1 MAVEITNDGQDPQDE
16 KNQVKNLLGQSDFL
30 NPASIEQPLTPR
42 MSWED
47 NFVNPTNYIKNNY
60 TGISPDLPPSQA
72 QKLSGVNA
80 IKAMALETQQYLNST
95 TDVSDYQRPYAY
107 DASPSGTF
115 RDRYKAYGQETFNK
129 IGFHPLIDNETWF
142 NQNTTFGDDLKRWF
156 THTAWPMFSKGVLD
170 PVNSYRSVIN
180 GDGMFNAD
188 EQSAR
193 DYQYFNALGQSTKGG
208 LGGFTVNLL
217 NSASYSMGILT
228 EGAIEGA
235 LIGSLFGGGAKGAVQ
250 GSTSFLRKLANLPKG
265 LVNLS
270 KGTAK
275 ILDDVKNYTNINE
288 AKRLWTNAGKNFVN
302 FANPLENTTKA
313 AMSNLNNLDNL
324 AKSST
329 TAGALWHDIMAMN
342 LALSE
347 GKLEGGFT
355 RYETYDRLYNEF
367 IKDEKKTP
375 TLAEQEGLMRQASK
389 GSWVNALSNTALIYY
404 TNKIVFPTITKANF
418 VRGIPKFSGSKV
430 VTNVGKEYQIL
441 FEPGKKLAEGQFIK
455 QQVNLKNALKSLAKP
470 ATYGRVGLNYFK
482 ANVFEGLQEV
492 SQDILQEAT
501 QNYYVETFKNEDARN
516 FRYGTGLLSD
526 AIKKQWSSQGLEVF
540 LSGFL
545 MGTILQAPGKIKTF
559 ATIGYNDYFKNE
571 GKSKQYI
578 KDREQ
583 LANDIVNELNI
594 MYQNANYFFDPRINN
609 YAQQALASKV
619 IDNPEEHTDDEIS
632 NSSFTTFFSAVMSSL
647 QRGTFDTFIK
657 HYENY
662 KQASPSDI
670 EEAWDLKPGEG
681 EKALELFDKSLENA
695 KKIKNRFEY
704 TKKRFEEYK
713 VNPDDFEPGTE
724 EHRIAQVYNAAYG
737 LALTNQLFF
746 YESFDQNS
754 EKLKVIYDKLGK
766 INSLSVTPI
775 QNITA
780 LTDPEQLRREV
791 NMLASELET
800 LEKVETPEA
809 NIEVSRVRE
818 RLELYSD
825 YLIKLES
832 IAEAVYSNRPFM
844 SAIAEKIRVENPDLS
859 DEETAAQTIEN
870 LVKEIDE
877 GKSHQ
882 FLEFKD
888 AFRNLLIGLNENL
901 GSPNYQ
907 KRLETEQEINN
918 IGGIDSLFDSLM
930 SVFVINNENA
940 SLNTAVNILSSPDGF
955 YEHVVRNF
963 KFMKDLYRN
972 KENIVRE
979 IVNQEISA
987 IERNT
992 LLNTLADQGIYVDLD
1007 EFAKWIENPS
1017 MTPSYFIDET
1027 NQRIIDNTSL
1037 LYKDYEQLFLQA
1049 AKLEAKKPA
1058 GEQLNQKEIL
1068 DKNIQQLEQE
1078 RDNLIEKERQR
1089 YSKEFE
1095 KNYGITPEQYEIQ
1108 ESERIKSEELTEEER
1123 KKLTDEKV
1131 ILQKAFEQLQSKNY
1145 IEVQAAAA
1153 IIAQQ
1158 LQIQPSFIE
1167 EQTRILQQDKQ
1178 KNKEVYNK
1186 SQEFVIDDITD
1197 PQEKFNTQIDAA
1209 INQIVLGP
1217 EVTTRLEEIEL
1228 ELNKKSA
1235 APQIDVEN
1243 TKEYKLYQEAV
1254 EKIKEK
1260 YDGLIA
1266 GVKDEFAEKGID
1278 EDTIVEYT
1286 TKTDFE
1292 NFDTPSQVKI
1302 TQVFDA
1308 YLESIDSLDIKTT
1321 DPSEY
1326 ERLRSNW
1333 LETQSD
1339 FIKQLNEEVKQRA
1352 AEKAERLSKAPILK
1366 FGKTKITANTSTRDI
1381 LRLIEGFEKTLERG
1395 EIALAGGKVKT
1406 LTEQNI
1412 QDIKDDIEAL
1422 KGYLKSRVD
1431 SARPESI
1438 AEEVYKIIEDNILNK
1453 QDQLEDVLD
1462 ENGNKIGRK
1471 FKDSEDV
1478 PERTTKVAEQIEN
1491 ALLNKKPFVYN
1502 LISDFDMKG
1511 EPQEQPLKKEFYD
1524 QFFNENVEPADRVRL
1539 FMEAFTKAVYSRF
1552 PPLRFKEKL
1561 DAIQRSLETDGSY
1574 EGLRETIKE
1583 YVFKDNADS
1592 GNVVDDLI
1600 RMFLTPSAATKS
1612 NFVEFDYN
1620 STVDIKGVP
1629 TKISDVMSRKAF
1641 DKLFAPVTATS
1652 TGGIITK
1659 FRLPIIDN
1667 SYIVL
1672 SNDVKLFDKTL
1683 RDNGITGEVDLI
1695 LLNKDGS
1702 VSIVDIK
1709 TQSLKTLKS
1718 GNIVSKWKNFGNR
1731 DKNKYEKS
1739 TYFRAQQ
1746 SIYGYMFHN
1755 NTGITP
1761 SLKLMPLDTKLSKTK
1776 MGYIEDIDLADLV
1789 PLGQE
1794 TIDLEYLPK
1803 IEDYGIVKKKPE
1815 NIKLVDTESKTEV
1828 PKLEPGIQET
1838 DPSKITLNDNIG
1850 KPVMY
1855 RGRQGKL
1862 IQLPD
1867 GNFGVEV
1874 IINNDLSTLELTRA
1888 AVEANLEIEKGEFGN
1903 LENAKKLEKQ
1913 LSDLNK
1919 AIDSQKGL
1927 TEVFPVQRVGVNIS
1941 NGNITLD
1948 EVGLSIIA
1956 PIESIGEVST
1966 IEGEV
1971 VRASFS
1977 NQEET
1982 IASING
1988 VRYDAY
1994 RDDSGNINAL
2004 SYMSNSKE
2012 LNDIEKE
2019 IGGLN
2024 NKLNGLQN
2032 KIKTIDNVDQRRP
2045 INLRI
2050 SQLQLEVK
2058 RLTARR
2064 NQLLESNQKIFIY
2077 GANANNYI
2085 FALNRLPNNFQKL
2098 NKDSNTLDEK
2108 RDLKEIDRLSL
2119 STAISQAITEILVEE
2134 YPEEL
2139 DQLFDGTFDYK
2150 FEAKGKINKWIDN
2163 SIEKLYEL
2171 GYTVINRG
2179 DLVDDIENQINAL
2192 LDLKNDIALIKLTR
2206 DKKIKNYEEV
2216 RKIFTEKQQV
2226 QDRTS
2231 VPKNERTSDQQSKRV
2246 SRSGTREDLE
2256 KIVKRKQKEVKFEDV
2271 EVQESPRIAKI
2282 KEATLSTLEEVYQK
2296 EYLEANKKGESTAEL
2311 TKAKNERLK
2320 DLNENVRFDTV
2331 EKGEKLISKTPIFT
2345 DQENDIVIIA
2355 SKNKGKKTV
2364 RIKNFY
2370 NNKEIITIDEAEL
2383 MEKFDKITDEALE
2396 KQVEEPTDELEV
2408 MTAQENKEGLKN
2420 YKTNTEAQEK
2430 AKEEALNSTVNDLL
2444 KDIQDTSKEC

>member
-1 MAVEITNDGQDPQDE
+1 MAVEITNDGQDPQEE
-16 KNQVKNLLGQSDFL
+16 KNQVNDFLGQSDFL
-30 NPASIEQPLTPR
+30 NPARIEQPLTPR
-42 MSWED
+42 MSWKD
-47 NFVNPTNYIKNNY
+47 NFVNHTNFIKNNY
-60 TGISPDLPPSQA
+60 SGVSPDLPPSQA
-72 QKLSGVNA
+72 QKLSGVDA
-80 IKAMALETQQYLNST
+80 IRAMGMQTQQYLGSVS
-95 TDVSDYQRPYAY
+95 DASDYQRPYAY

-156 THTAWPMFSKGVLD
+156 THTAWPMFSKGIMD
-170 PVNSYRSVIN
+170 PINSYRSVIN
-180 GDGMFNAD
+180 GDGLFYAD

-235 LIGSLFGGGAKGAVQ
+235 LIGGLFGGPQGAVQ

-265 LVNLS
+265 LANLG

-288 AKRLWTNAGKNFVN
+288 AKRLWANAGKNFAN
-302 FANPLENTTKA
+302 FANPLENTTMA
-313 AMSNLNNLDNL
+313 LSNLNNLDNL
-324 AKSST
+324 AKSSA

-355 RYETYDRLYNEF
+355 RYESYDRLYNQF
-367 IKDEKKTP
+367 IKDEGRTP

-389 GSWVNALSNTALIYY
+389 GSWWNTLNNTALIYY
-404 TNKIVFPTITKANF
+404 TNKVVFPSITRANF
-418 VRGIPKFSGSKV
+418 VRGLPKFTGSRV
-430 VTNVGKEYQIL
+430 VTNVGKEYQVL
-441 FEPGKKLAEGQFIK
+441 FEPGKKLAEGQFVK
-455 QQVNLKNALKSLAKP
+455 QQINFKNALKSLAKP

-482 ANVFEGLQEV
+482 ANVMEGVQEV
-492 SQDILQEAT
+492 AQDVLQEAT

-516 FRYGTGLLSD
+516 FRYGAGLLSD
-526 AIKKQWSSQGLEVF
+526 AIKKQWSAQGLEVF

-545 MGTILQAPGKIKTF
+545 MGTILQAPGKIKSF

-571 GKSKQYI
+571 GKGKEYI
-578 KDREQ
+578 EGREK

-619 IDNPEEHTDDEIS
+619 INNPEEHTDDEIS

-657 HYENY
+657 HYEGY

-681 EKALELFDKSLENA
+681 EKALQLFDKSLENA

-724 EHRIAQVYNAAYG
+724 EHRIAQVYNAAYS
-737 LALTNQLFF
+737 LALNNQLFF

-754 EKLKVIYDKLGK
+754 EKLKTIYDKLGK
-766 INSLSVTPI
+766 INTLSETPI

-800 LEKVETPEA
+800 LQKVETPEA
-809 NIEVSRVRE
+809 NIEVSRIKE
-818 RLELYSD
+818 RLELYNN
-825 YLIKLES
+825 YLQKLEG
-832 IAEAVYSNRPFM
+832 IATAVYQNRPFLN
-844 SAIAEKIRVENPDLS
+844 AIAEKIRTDNPDIS
-859 DEETAAQTIEN
+859 DEDAAVQSIEKI
-870 LVKEIDE
+870 VKEIDD

-888 AFRNLLIGLNENL
+888 AFRNLLIGLNQNL

-918 IGGIDSLFDSLM
+918 LGGIDSLFDSLM
-930 SVFVINNENA
+930 SVFIINNENA
-940 SLNTAVNILSSPDGF
+940 RLNSYVNILSSPDGF

-972 KENIVRE
+972 KENIVRD

-1007 EFAKWIENPS
+1007 EFAKWVENPS

-1027 NQRIIDNTSL
+1027 NQRIIDDTSL
-1037 LYKDYEQLFLQA
+1037 IYKDYVELFEQA

-1058 GEQLNQKEIL
+1058 GEQLSQKEIL

-1078 RDNLIEKERQR
+1078 RDNLIEKERQK
-1089 YSKEFE
+1089 YSKAFE
-1095 KNYGITPEQYEIQ
+1095 EAFGMTPEQYEIQ
-1108 ESERIKSEELTEEER
+1108 ESERVRSEELTEEER
-1123 KKLTDEKV
+1123 KTLTDEKL

-1145 IEVQAAAA
+1145 IEVQAAGA
-1153 IIAQQ
+1153 IIAER

-1167 EQTRILQQDKQ
+1167 EQTQLLQQDKQ
-1178 KNKEVYNK
+1178 KAKEVYNK

-1197 PQEKFNTQIDAA
+1197 PQEKFNAQINAA
-1209 INQIVLGP
+1209 INQIVLGQ
-1217 EVTTRLEEIEL
+1217 EATKRLEEIEL
-1228 ELNKKSA
+1228 ELNKKPA

-1260 YDGLIA
+1260 YNELIA
-1266 GVKDEFAEKGID
+1266 GVKDEFAQKGVD
-1278 EDTIVEYT
+1278 EDTVVEYT

-1292 NFDTPSQVKI
+1292 SFDTASQQKI
-1302 TQVFDA
+1302 TQVFDV
-1308 YLESIDSLDIKTT
+1308 YLESIDSLDVKIN
-1321 DPSEY
+1321 DPLEY

-1339 FIKQLNEEVKQRA
+1339 LIKQLNEEVKQRA
-1352 AEKAERLSKAPILK
+1352 AEKAERLSKAPTLK

-1395 EIALAGGKVKT
+1395 EIAVSGGKVKK
-1406 LTEQNI
+1406 LSEQNI

-1422 KGYLKSRVD
+1422 KGYLKARVD
-1431 SARPESI
+1431 SARPQSI

-1453 QDQLEDVLD
+1453 QDQLEDIFD
-1462 ENGNKIGRK
+1462 ENGNRIGRK

-1491 ALLNKKPFVYN
+1491 ELLDKKPFIYN
-1502 LISDFDMKG
+1502 LISDFDMDG
-1511 EPQEQPLKKEFYD
+1511 NPQEQPLRKFYD

-1539 FMEAFTKAVYSRF
+1539 FMEAFTKAVYSRYEA
-1552 PPLRFKEKL
+1552 LRFKEKL

-1574 EGLRETIKE
+1574 EGLRETVKE
-1583 YVFKDNADS
+1583 YAFKDNADS

-1600 RMFLTPSAATKS
+1600 RMFLTPNAATKS

-1672 SNDVKLFDKTL
+1672 SNDVKLFDRTL

-1718 GNIVSKWKNFGNR
+1718 GNLKSKWKDFGNR

-1746 SIYGYMFHN
+1746 SIYGYMFYN

-1761 SLKLMPLDTKLSKTK
+1761 DLKLMPLDTKLSKTK

-1794 TIDLEYLPK
+1794 TIDLEYLPE

-1815 NIKLVDTESKTEV
+1815 NIKLVDTESKKEV

-1838 DPSKITLNDNIG
+1838 DPSKITLNDNLG

-1862 IQLPD
+1862 VKLPD

-1903 LENAKKLEKQ
+1903 PEYVSQLEKQ

-1927 TEVFPVQRVGVNIS
+1927 TEVFPVQRVGINIS

-1971 VRASFS
+1971 IRASFS
-1977 NQEET
+1977 NKEET

-1988 VRYDAY
+1988 VRYDVY

-2004 SYMSNSKE
+2004 SYMSNSKQ
-2012 LNDIEKE
+2012 LNEIEKE
-2019 IGGLN
+2019 IGQLR
-2024 NKLNGLQN
+2024 NKLNGLQT
-2032 KIKTIDNVDQRRP
+2032 KLKTIDNVEDRRP
-2045 INLRI
+2045 INRRI
-2050 SQLQLEVK
+2050 SQLQSEVK
-2058 RLTARR
+2058 RLTGRR

-2098 NKDSNTLDEK
+2098 NKDSNVLDEK

-2119 STAISQAITEILVEE
+2119 SSAVSQSITEILAEN
-2134 YPEEL
+2134 YPEAL
-2139 DQLFDGTFDYK
+2139 DRLLEGNVQSISSKDLL
-2150 FEAKGKINKWIDN
+2150 NIDLWVDET
-2163 SIEKLYEL
+2163 IQRLEDL
-2171 GYTVINRG
+2171 GFTIINRG
-2179 DLVDDIENQINAL
+2179 DLVDDIQNQINVL
-2192 LDLKNDIALIKLTR
+2192 TELKNDLGLIKLTK
-2206 DKKIKNYEEV
+2206 DGKIKNFKQVREV
-2216 RKIFTEKQQV
+2216 FTEEQPV
-2226 QDRTS
+2226 QNRTS
-2231 VPKNERTSDQQSKRV
+2231 VPKNERTSDQQSKGIP
-2246 SRSGTREDLE
+2246 RSGTREDLE

-2271 EVQESPRIAKI
+2271 EVEESPRIARI
-2282 KEATLSTLEEVYQK
+2282 KEATLSTLEDVYQK
-2296 EYLEANKKGESTAEL
+2296 EYLEANKKGESTTEL
-2311 TKAKNERLK
+2311 TKAKKERLK

-2383 MEKFDKITDEALE
+2383 MEKFDKITDEALD
-2396 KQVEEPTDELEV
+2396 KQVEEPTNELEV
-2408 MTAQENKEGLKN
+2408 MTAQENKEGLKK